1 MTEGD
6 HVTHGLHRVL
16 GLAGGSHTM
25 VIVLLVAL
33 LVHDVEDL
41 VLEHVWEGA
50 ACEQVGP
57 GSEQA
62 WGITMVM
69 NY

>member
-1 MTEGD
+1 
-6 HVTHGLHRVL
+6 
-16 GLAGGSHTM
+16 M

-62 WGITMVM
+62 WGIIMIM